1 MSCQTCCKIF
11 CSRRDK
17 EENCSEKITYVEAG
31 ILEKVKVNKIRM
43 DIEKDIKRCEKL
55 TEPQNANWIGI
66 SNQIAIGHV
75 IERIKEL
82 EEHQKKFYNGEL
94 YTAKQL
100 KQIEENQKKYFINK
114 QRVKELKESIL
125 LGPTI
130 VGGRRNAKT
139 LEYGIKLG
147 KIKACEELL
156 EDK

>member
-1 MSCQTCCKIF
+1 
-11 CSRRDK
+11 
-17 EENCSEKITYVEAG
+17 
-31 ILEKVKVNKIRM
+31 M
-43 DIEKDIKRCEKL
+43 DIGEVMKYFIQDIDILINNIINMQKL
-55 TEPQNANWIGI
+55 TTTGI
-66 SNQIAIGHV
+66 VAVRQPLILKIDSLLNDYKKLE
-75 IERIKEL
+75 ERIKEL

-156 EDK
+156 EEKQ